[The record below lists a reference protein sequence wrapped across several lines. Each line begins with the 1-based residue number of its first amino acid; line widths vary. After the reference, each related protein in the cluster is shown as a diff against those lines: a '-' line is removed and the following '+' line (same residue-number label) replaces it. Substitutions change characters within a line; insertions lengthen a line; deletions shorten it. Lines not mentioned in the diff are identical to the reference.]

1 MALRI
6 STGSVNAIA
15 NAIRTLY
22 ANAVIAI
29 YTGAQPANSDLA
41 ESGTLL
47 GYITKDSGDFEAGVA
62 TNGLNWEDAANGVCA
77 KPTDEEWSITPIA
90 SGTAGYGRL
99 YTNAMVTG
107 VSSSGG
113 RIDLACGVGTG
124 ELKFSTTTLISG
136 VKSVVN
142 VMPLTIPKNA

>member
-6 STGSVNAIA
+6 STGGVNAIA

-41 ESGTLL
+41 EPGTLL
-47 GYITKDSGDFEAGVA
+47 GYITKDSGAFVAGEA
-62 TNGLNWEDAANGVCA
+62 TNGLNWDAAVNGVCA
-77 KPTDEEWSITPIA
+77 KPSAEEWSITPVA

-107 VSSSGG
+107 ASTSGG

-124 ELKFSTTTLISG
+124 ELKFSTTTLVSG

-142 VMPLTIPKNA
+142 VMPLTMPKNA